1 MILCPFLVLYDGKSY
16 KFMNVIYKTV
26 RTIYTIFSFKQ
37 SLFILG
43 KIRNLED

>member
-1 MILCPFLVLYDGKSY
+1 
-16 KFMNVIYKTV
+16 MNVIYKTV
-26 RTIYTIFSFKQ
+26 RAIYTVLSLKQ